1 MVNDRVKRINVLRIP
16 VDVVSPDDL
25 EEVIKAMYSDG
36 KNHQIVLLS
45 MADLMRARRSSELRT
60 MIAGASLVI
69 PISLSIVKTARFL
82 RKPVPIRYEPFD
94 FIVRTLGILERWGK
108 SAYLFGGNPKSLTK
122 AVKNIKATFPGLHLV
137 GGHSSRFSKGYLVKI
152 VEAIRKSTP
161 TLLLVG
167 KGVPG
172 GERWIP
178 RNMKHFNAG
187 IQLWCSDVFSVFA
200 ERRTR
205 PSAKMFAAGMEW
217 VHYLPRKPW
226 IILRLLGKLN
236 LGLISV
242 WYRIRHL

>member
-1 MVNDRVKRINVLRIP
+1 MVNDRVKRIKLLKIP
-16 VDVVSPDDL
+16 VDVVSPEDL

-45 MADLMRARRSSELRT
+45 MADLMRARHSSELKT

-69 PISLSIVKTARFL
+69 PISLSIIKTAKFL

-108 SAYLFGGNPKSLTK
+108 SAYLFGGNPRSLTK

-137 GGHSSRFSKGYLVKI
+137 GGHSSRFSKGYLPKI
-152 VEAIRKSTP
+152 VEAVRKSTP

-167 KGVPG
+167 RGVPG

-178 RNMKHFNAG
+178 RNMKNFNAG

-200 ERRTR
+200 ERRSR
-205 PSAKMFAAGMEW
+205 PSGKMFAAGMEW
-217 VHYLPRKPW
+217 LHYLPRKPW
-226 IILRLLGKLN
+226 IVLRIFGKMG
-236 LGLISV
+236 LGLTSV
-242 WYRIRHL
+242 WYRIRRL

>member
-1 MVNDRVKRINVLRIP
+1 MVHDRVNRIQLLRIP
-16 VDVVSPDDL
+16 VDVVSPEDL
-25 EEVIKAMYSDG
+25 EDIIKSMYSDG

-45 MADLMRARRSSELRT
+45 MADLMRARHSNELRT

-69 PISLSIVKTARFL
+69 PISLSIIKTARFL
-82 RKPVPIRYEPFD
+82 RKPIPIRYEPFD
-94 FIVRTLGILERWGK
+94 FIVRTLGILERWNK
-108 SAYLFGGNPKSLTK
+108 SAYLFGSSPKSLSK

-137 GGHSSRFSKGYLVKI
+137 GGHSSRFAKGYLPKI

-205 PSAKMFAAGMEW
+205 PSAKMFASGLEW
-217 VHYLPRKPW
+217 LHYLPRKPW
-226 IILRLLGKLN
+226 IVFRLAGKLN
-236 LGLISV
+236 LGLISI
-242 WYRIRHL
+242 WYRIRRR